1 MKKQLLK
8 YYIMLFILM
17 ACPVT
22 VFTACS
28 EDDDPTE
35 QNNDNQSNG
44 NGDNSQTETHAL
56 VGTWKGEVMDKGVTR
71 LITYCFKADG
81 TGWDN
86 WNGEKEDFTWYTQ
99 DNVLNIVYKDDSPY
113 GDGYDEDSFIY
124 NISSDKA
131 YIYEMDDEGKKQD
144 LLGVFTKQGNNNPS
158 DESND
163 NPQIETHA
171 LVGTWSG
178 EVMDKSGMC
187 LVTYCFR
194 ADGTGWDNWDGKKED
209 FTWYTQENVLHV
221 IYKDDSPDGD
231 GYDEESFIYNISGD
245 KAYIYEMD
253 DEGKKQD
260 LLGVFSKS

>member
-17 ACPVT
+17 VCPVT

-35 QNNDNQSNG
+35 QNNNNQSNG
-44 NGDNSQTETHAL
+44 NDDNSQTETHAL
-56 VGTWKGEVMDKGVTR
+56 VGTWKGEVTDKGVTR
-71 LITYCFKADG
+71 LITYCFMADG

-86 WNGEKEDFTWYTQ
+86 WNGEKENFTWYTQ
-99 DNVLNIVYKDDSPY
+99 DDVLNIVYKDDSPN

-124 NISSDKA
+124 NIFSNKA

-144 LLGVFTKQGNNNPS
+144 LLGVFTKQSNNNPS

-187 LVTYCFR
+187 LVTYCFK
-194 ADGTGWDNWDGKKED
+194 ADGTGWDNWDGEKED
-209 FTWYTQENVLHV
+209 FTWYTKDDMLYMT
-221 IYKDDSPDGD
+221 YKDDSPYGD
-231 GYDEESFIYNISGD
+231 GYDEESCLYNI
-245 KAYIYEMD
+245 ANNRVYIYELD
-253 DEGKKQD
+253 DSGNKKE
-260 LLGVFSKS
+260 LIGVFTKQ